1 MATGLGVLRLS
12 PAVFWSMTPKEFTA
26 ALHGLLGHD
35 TPTPTFT
42 RSDLASLMSKFP
54 DH

>member
-12 PAVFWSMTPKEFTA
+12 PAVFWSMTLHEFSA
-26 ALHGLLGHD
+26 ALHGLLGPQN
-35 TPTPTFT
+35 TAPPLT
-42 RSDLASLMSKFP
+42 RASLSTLMSQFP